1 MDNVDSAAPSAPAS
15 IPPSIPPSAQMHRL
29 LLNGWM
35 TQALSAVARL
45 GVPTALGEK
54 IRPAADLAAEVG
66 ADPDTLHRVMRAL
79 TEIGIFTHQDEGF
92 GLTELGATLR
102 RDVPGSLATL
112 ATMVGSDWQLAATGG
127 LYESIRTGFPPG
139 PTLWE
144 GGMFGYLDAHPDD
157 AAIFNGAMVEIAAST
172 TAAVATGYDF
182 GRFGTLVDVGGG
194 QGYLIGAILAAHP
207 QLRGVLLD
215 QPSVIGGASRNLE
228 RLGVLDRCATTGG
241 DFFDAVP
248 AGQDGYLLSNVLH
261 DWDDERALR
270 ILRSCAAAMRP
281 DSTLLISEWV
291 LPERPGPAPVAH
303 VLDLGML
310 ILTDGGRERTPD
322 EFRGLLGAA
331 GLQLDQV
338 TRFPFV
344 RPSLLTVTKTA

>member
-1 MDNVDSAAPSAPAS
+1 MDNVDSAGSV
-15 IPPSIPPSAQMHRL
+15 PPSAQMHRL

-45 GVPTALGEK
+45 GVPAALGDK
-54 IRPAADLAAEVG
+54 VRPVDEVAADVG
-66 ADPDTLHRVMRAL
+66 ADADALNRVMRAL
-79 TEIGIFTHQDEGF
+79 TEIGIFTWQDEGY

-102 RDVPGSLATL
+102 SDLPGSLATL

-127 LYESIRTGFPPG
+127 LYQSLRTGFPPG

-144 GGMFGYLDAHPDD
+144 GGLFGYLGTHPDD

-172 TAAVATGYDF
+172 TAAVANGYDF

-194 QGYLIGAILAAHP
+194 QGYLLGAVLAAHP
-207 QLRGVLLD
+207 ALRGVLLD
-215 QPSVIGGASRNLE
+215 QPSVIAGASRNLE
-228 RLGVLDRCATTGG
+228 RLGVVDRCEVLGG
-241 DFFDAVP
+241 DFFTAVP

-303 VLDLGML
+303 VLDLGMF

-322 EFRGLLGAA
+322 EFRALLAAA
-331 GLQLDQV
+331 GLRLDQV

-344 RPSLLTVTKTA
+344 RPSLLTVSVRG